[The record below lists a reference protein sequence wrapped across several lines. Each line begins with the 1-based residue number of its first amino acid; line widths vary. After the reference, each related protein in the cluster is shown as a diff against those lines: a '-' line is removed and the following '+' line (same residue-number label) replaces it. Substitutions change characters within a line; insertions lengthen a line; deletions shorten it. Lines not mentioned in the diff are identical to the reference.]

1 MSTVPAMPPIPAE
14 SMTPVPPPTA
24 LAPTIPD
31 DMLYEVVDGQVV
43 EKTMGTF
50 ETDIASLLVEILGPF
65 ARANRLGQVF
75 SEMLFRIYRRGSPA
89 PSRRRVR
96 VPCPLAL

>member
-14 SMTPVPPPTA
+14 SMPPVPPSTA

-43 EKTMGTF
+43 EKKMSAR
-50 ETDIASLLVEILGPF
+50 ETEIASILT
-65 ARANRLGQVF
+65 RLRLRPT
-75 SEMLFRIYRRGSPA
+75 S
-89 PSRRRVR
+89 
-96 VPCPLAL
+96 LATIDDDHSG